1 MWLDWK
7 ASHFIINYDDFKKIS
22 TTYKDTD
29 SQGEKGDKL
38 GTKLC
43 VKHILTKVQSHLRFW
58 LLLQSSKLL
67 FTEEARIV
75 RHDSREQREA
85 RGM

>member
-29 SQGEKGDKL
+29 SQGEKRDKL

-67 FTEEARIV
+67 FTEEAHIV

>member
-1 MWLDWK
+1 MMTL
-7 ASHFIINYDDFKKIS
+7 KKIS

>member
-29 SQGEKGDKL
+29 SQGEKRDKL

-67 FTEEARIV
+67 FTEEAHIV
-75 RHDSREQREA
+75 RHDSREQRGA